1 LTFSWNVK
9 HPFEGAAGGGLTT
22 DPAVSESVRVSTAS
36 RDWRADPAGSTFDES
51 RSAILD
57 AAEHVINESGLDGFR
72 ITQVAERAGCTR
84 QNVHR
89 YFPTKRDLTAAV
101 MYRRTQR
108 LGRGVTR
115 DLPADAHP
123 IDRLVHGIIAA
134 VDVTLADAHLGSY
147 YADRSAAEMLMFVT
161 ASPGVRS
168 AITRMAR
175 PLMDALRDS
184 NPSLDEEDI
193 ADWLLRLY
201 VAEMV
206 WSIGSDRSTDERVK
220 GLRLLALSPFS
231 GLGGTT
237 SG

>member
-1 LTFSWNVK
+1 MTR
-9 HPFEGAAGGGLTT
+9 AT
-22 DPAVSESVRVSTAS
+22 
-36 RDWRADPAGSTFDES
+36 RDWRADPAGSTFDET

-72 ITQVAERAGCTR
+72 IAQVAARAGCTR

-89 YFPTKRDLTAAV
+89 YFPTKRDLTEAV
-101 MYRRTQR
+101 MSRRTQR

-115 DLPADAHP
+115 DLPEDAYP

-134 VDVTLADAHLGSY
+134 VDVTLADEHLNSY
-147 YADRSAAEMLMFVT
+147 YADRSAAEMLGFLT
-161 ASPGVRS
+161 ANVGVRS
-168 AITRMAR
+168 SISRMAR
-175 PLMDALRDS
+175 PLVEALQES
-184 NPSLDEEDI
+184 NPTLDEADV

-206 WSIGSDRSTDERVK
+206 WSIGSDRSEDERVR

-231 GLGGTT
+231 GVPGPTGG
-237 SG
+237 